1 MSTKSKVT
9 FSVDLNKDP
18 DELFEEI
25 KLRIEREIKR
35 KGSGDRTSAFLEKLH
50 EISNEHIDSD
60 FSTTNDLIR
69 ALAPFASPAM
79 KSRIMDSSPT
89 GRRKTV
95 SMNKEL
101 YEQICSLLAKPN
113 PNKAAIARTTGVSVV
128 QVRKIASGGYDKK
141 YKGTKLPE
149 ADKPGLPLPQLKPT
163 PRPKLPLSPPKPPA
177 PGLRPVLKKDRSVTR
192 PPMRMIKPS

>member
-79 KSRIMDSSPT
+79 KSRIMESSPT

-113 PNKAAIARTTGVSVV
+113 PNKAAIARKTGVSVV

-141 YKGTKLPE
+141 YNKSKLSL
-149 ADKPGLPLPQLKPT
+149 AKPT
-163 PRPKLPLSPPKPPA
+163 GKNEQAKLKLSTPPSPVAQRPSNISQRTA
-177 PGLRPVLKKDRSVTR
+177 SVTQ
-192 PPMRMIKPS
+192 PPIKVPVKSPLDL